1 MRFRS
6 ENEENFSLD
15 LTPLVDVVFL
25 LLIFFMVS
33 TVFIDFKRQMDI
45 SLPSSKSSAPSE
57 VLEPVKVELTVDRQ
71 IFLNG
76 EKISLEEFESALS
89 RISSSKKKSAI
100 IRADKNLP
108 YGNVIKVMG
117 MLQSA
122 KILDIGVAV
131 KYIFA
136 SLFLFQNSWP
146 FSVNYPFI

>member
-57 VLEPVKVELTVDRQ
+57 VLEPVRVEVTVDRQ

-76 EKISLEEFESALS
+76 EKINLKEFESALS
-89 RISSSKKKSAI
+89 RISASKKSAI

-131 KYIFA
+131 K
-136 SLFLFQNSWP
+136 
-146 FSVNYPFI
+146 

>member
-1 MRFRS
+1 MRFRT

-33 TVFIDFKRQMDI
+33 TVFVDFKRQMDI
-45 SLPSSKSSAPSE
+45 SLPSSKSSSPSE
-57 VLEPVKVELTVDRQ
+57 TLEPIKVELTVDEQ

-76 EKISLEEFESALS
+76 EKVKIEELELALS
-89 RISSSKKKSAI
+89 QISSSKNNSAI

-117 MLQSA
+117 KVLNIA
-122 KILDIGVAV
+122 PL
-131 KYIFA
+131 
-136 SLFLFQNSWP
+136 P
-146 FSVNYPFI
+146 T

>member
-45 SLPSSKSSAPSE
+45 SLPSSKSSTPSE
-57 VLEPVKVELTVDRQ
+57 VLEPVKIELTIDRQ

-76 EKISLEEFESALS
+76 EKINLEEFKSALS
-89 RISSSKKKSAI
+89 KISASKKSAI

-108 YGNVIKVMG
+108 YGNVIKIMG

-122 KILDIGVAV
+122 QILDIGVAV
-131 KYIFA
+131 K
-136 SLFLFQNSWP
+136 
-146 FSVNYPFI
+146 

>member
-6 ENEENFSLD
+6 EHEENFSLD

-33 TVFIDFKRQMDI
+33 TVFVDFKRQMDI
-45 SLPSSKSSAPSE
+45 SLPSSKSSLPSKAE
-57 VLEPVKVELTVDRQ
+57 EPVKVELTVDKN

-76 EKISLEEFESALS
+76 KKVTLEEFELALS
-89 RISSSKKKSAI
+89 EIALSKNSAAV

-108 YGNVIKVMG
+108 YGNVIKIMG

-131 KYIFA
+131 K
-136 SLFLFQNSWP
+136 
-146 FSVNYPFI
+146 

>member
-57 VLEPVKVELTVDRQ
+57 VLGPVMVELTIDRQ
-71 IFLNG
+71 GFLNG
-76 EKISLEEFESALS
+76 EKINLKEFESALS
-89 RISSSKKKSAI
+89 RISPSKKKSAI

-122 KILDIGVAV
+122 QILDIGIAV
-131 KYIFA
+131 K
-136 SLFLFQNSWP
+136 
-146 FSVNYPFI
+146 

>member
-1 MRFRS
+1 MRFRI
-6 ENEENFSLD
+6 ENEDNFSFD

-57 VLEPVKVELTVDRQ
+57 VLEPVKVDLTVDRQ

-76 EKISLEEFESALS
+76 EKINLKEFESALS
-89 RISSSKKKSAI
+89 KISVSKKKSAI
-100 IRADKNLP
+100 IRADKSLP
-108 YGNVIKVMG
+108 YGNVIKIMG

-122 KILDIGVAV
+122 QILDIGVAV
-131 KYIFA
+131 K
-136 SLFLFQNSWP
+136 
-146 FSVNYPFI
+146 